1 MYVTERA
8 CCLSWIFLSMVRLA
22 LSLALFAIAA
32 IPVRGGRIGDPNDER
47 IVGGEVVEPHSIP
60 FQVLVKFGNYVGCGG
75 SVYDNETII
84 TAAHCCQGQT
94 IQSIKVSSATYR
106 IECVFISWSLRRNGQ
121 DFHSYAP
128 HSVLSNPI
136 QSNHKLSP
144 SVLQLSEMCIGS
156 FGEG

>member
-1 MYVTERA
+1 
-8 CCLSWIFLSMVRLA
+8 MVRLA
-22 LSLALFAIAA
+22 LLLALVAIASN
-32 IPVRGGRIGDPNDER
+32 PVWGGRIPNER
-47 IVGGEVVEPHSIP
+47 IVGGEGVEPHSIP

-94 IQSIKVSSATYR
+94 IQSIKVRSSTYR
-106 IECVFISWSLRRNGQ
+106 IECFHLLELGQKWARLPFICTALSPIQ
-121 DFHSYAP
+121 
-128 HSVLSNPI
+128 SNPI

>member
-8 CCLSWIFLSMVRLA
+8 CCCLSWIFLSMVRPALLLA
-22 LSLALFAIAA
+22 LVAIAA
-32 IPVRGGRIGDPNDER
+32 NPVWGGRIPNER

-94 IQSIKVSSATYR
+94 IQSIKVRSATYR
-106 IECVFISWSLRRNGQ
+106 IECVFISWSLGRNGQ

-136 QSNHKLSP
+136 QSNHK
-144 SVLQLSEMCIGS
+144 
-156 FGEG
+156 

>member
-8 CCLSWIFLSMVRLA
+8 CCCLSWIFLSMVRLA
-22 LSLALFAIAA
+22 LLLALFAIAA

-106 IECVFISWSLRRNGQ
+106 IECVFISWSLGRNGQ
-121 DFHSYAP
+121 DFHLICTA
-128 HSVLSNPI
+128 LSPI
-136 QSNHKLSP
+136 QSYPVES
-144 SVLQLSEMCIGS
+144 
-156 FGEG
+156 